1 MLQLT
6 ISHSQDYAV
15 TVFAS
20 QSMNSNLRCVAR
32 GEAIVISELRDVFS
46 KGCDHVTSLSNISR
60 HTKFLSVYVY
70 IYIYLYNT

>member
-20 QSMNSNLRCVAR
+20 QSMNSNLRCIAR
-32 GEAIVISELRDVFS
+32 GEAVVISKLRDVFQR
-46 KGCDHVTSLSNISR
+46 DAIM
-60 HTKFLSVYVY
+60 
-70 IYIYLYNT
+70 

>member
-20 QSMNSNLRCVAR
+20 QSMNSNLRCIAR
-32 GEAIVISELRDVFS
+32 GEAIVISELRDVFQR
-46 KGCDHVTSLSNISR
+46 DAIM
-60 HTKFLSVYVY
+60 
-70 IYIYLYNT
+70 